1 MSDKVKQT
9 LLLLKISLSYLE
21 IVFWFFLTS
30 HSHETLLK
38 FYLKVKIKIAPFAI
52 DTTFNLTKL
61 KALQLIQVFHYNFVF
76 VRIEN
81 IEGEGK
87 NTDNQHFLLFLTMFF
102 KDFFHFDASTTDSF

>member
-1 MSDKVKQT
+1 MSWGKKISDKDKQT

-52 DTTFNLTKL
+52 DTILKPTKL
-61 KALQLIQVFHYNFVF
+61 KALQLIQVFHYDFIF
-76 VRIEN
+76 IRIEN
-81 IEGEGK
+81 IVG
-87 NTDNQHFLLFLTMFF
+87 
-102 KDFFHFDASTTDSF
+102 